1 LQVHLKGEKYAS
13 SARSQQFVDAVE
25 TRLRQLPGVAEVA
38 AANGLPLDSGLN
50 NLGYPAGHKELEGQV
65 EARFVTP
72 GYFKAAGTTVLQG
85 NDISSSDTLT
95 TPPVVLVNQRAA
107 SLWWPGRSPVGEYV
121 FDVDDTVPSRV
132 IGVVA
137 DTQARSIAETPVPM
151 VYHAYAQVP
160 SELMKPLNDWFAT
173 TFVIRTA
180 EDAGELDLAVAAAAA
195 VHAVDPEV
203 PTAKFASMQSF
214 IEKSLAAPRFFSWLA
229 GGFAGFALLLTVMG
243 LFGLLSYQVASRT
256 REFGVRMALGA
267 QRQQV
272 LALVLNNGLL
282 LAGIGLVFGVIGG
295 FALRGVIGS
304 MLAGTVYIDRSD
316 AVSLLG
322 SPTVA
327 MAAATVAMVVSAI
340 AASLIPAVRA
350 ASVDPMEALRNE

>member
-1 LQVHLKGEKYAS
+1 
-13 SARSQQFVDAVE
+13 
-25 TRLRQLPGVAEVA
+25 
-38 AANGLPLDSGLN
+38 
-50 NLGYPAGHKELEGQV
+50 
-65 EARFVTP
+65 
-72 GYFKAAGTTVLQG
+72 
-85 NDISSSDTLT
+85 
-95 TPPVVLVNQRAA
+95 
-107 SLWWPGRSPVGEYV
+107 
-121 FDVDDTVPSRV
+121 
-132 IGVVA
+132 
-137 DTQARSIAETPVPM
+137 
-151 VYHAYAQVP
+151 
-160 SELMKPLNDWFAT
+160 
-173 TFVIRTA
+173 
-180 EDAGELDLAVAAAAA
+180 
-195 VHAVDPEV
+195 
-203 PTAKFASMQSF
+203 
-214 IEKSLAAPRFFSWLA
+214 
-229 GGFAGFALLLTVMG
+229 MG